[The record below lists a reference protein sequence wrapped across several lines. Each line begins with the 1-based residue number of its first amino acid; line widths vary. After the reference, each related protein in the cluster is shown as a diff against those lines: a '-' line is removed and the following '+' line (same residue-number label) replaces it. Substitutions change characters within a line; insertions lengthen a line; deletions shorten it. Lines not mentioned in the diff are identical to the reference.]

1 MPPPPVV
8 PRPAD
13 GENSFKLYS
22 LPIPSPGKVLG
33 ILGCNGIGKS
43 TALGIL
49 AGRIKPN
56 LGQLGPEPPTWGEL
70 IRHYRGSQLQNYF
83 KKLAGQE
90 LRIAEKVQIDKLRMN
105 RKKSNSSATV
115 RDVLEKADGRGVA
128 DRLIEA
134 LGLTNL
140 VDRNVRDLSGGEL
153 QRLAIAR
160 TAAMEAEVYIFDE
173 PW

>member
-1 MPPPPVV
+1 M
-8 PRPAD
+8 
-13 GENSFKLYS
+13 
-22 LPIPSPGKVLG
+22 
-33 ILGCNGIGKS
+33 
-43 TALGIL
+43 
-49 AGRIKPN
+49 
-56 LGQLGPEPPTWGEL
+56 
-70 IRHYRGSQLQNYF
+70 
-83 KKLAGQE
+83 
-90 LRIAEKVQIDKLRMN
+90 RIAEKVQIDKLRMN